1 MADHFRRLFCL
12 YLLTQS
18 RCIARWHFGCIVH
31 IMTYRHVR
39 ACIVAMSCRRLLY
52 LLYSFCAFVRRF
64 PRLHYFSAFR
74 RETAHSKIKYDQI
87 MDECNLNLHLQ
98 KSFKKILQKS
108 EQNFHN
114 LKNGFSCR
122 NLTLGGYQIF
132 SEYLGENFK
141 NFLKIKKRKSLS
153 NS

>member
-1 MADHFRRLFCL
+1 V
-12 YLLTQS
+12 QS
-18 RCIARWHFGCIVH
+18 ELALAKKF
-31 IMTYRHVR
+31 
-39 ACIVAMSCRRLLY
+39 
-52 LLYSFCAFVRRF
+52 
-64 PRLHYFSAFR
+64 
-74 RETAHSKIKYDQI
+74 
-87 MDECNLNLHLQ
+87 Q
-98 KSFKKILQKS
+98 KNF